1 MFMVR
6 TGILMLGPLLVE
18 LADEFDTSI
27 AMKVDNW

>member
-1 MFMVR
+1 MVR